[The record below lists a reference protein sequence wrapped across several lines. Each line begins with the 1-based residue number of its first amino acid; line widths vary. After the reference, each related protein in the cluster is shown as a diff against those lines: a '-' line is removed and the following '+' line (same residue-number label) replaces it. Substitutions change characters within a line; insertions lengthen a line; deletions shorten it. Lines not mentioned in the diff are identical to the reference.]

1 MSVSSCQVKTRKSCS
16 ETNTKAALRYRQS
29 AISNLMEISKFSHGL
44 FYITTLAIMQHLRD
58 NEKNKI
64 KMTSVSHSA
73 KFIMGYP
80 CASPYILFYLH
91 GPAILL

>member
-1 MSVSSCQVKTRKSCS
+1 MR
-16 ETNTKAALRYRQS
+16 
-29 AISNLMEISKFSHGL
+29 ISKFSHRL
-44 FYITTLAIMQHLRD
+44 FYTTALAIMQHLRD

-73 KFIMGYP
+73 KFIMGYS
-80 CASPYILFYLH
+80 CVSPYILFYLH